1 MKAIRVHAP
10 GGPESMKLEEVA
22 TPTPAAGQ
30 AQVKLEAC
38 GVNYIDVYFRTGAH
52 KAPLPL
58 TPGMEGA
65 GTVTAVG
72 PGVSDVKVGD
82 RVAWTGV
89 IGSYAQSLSVP
100 TDRLVALPAQLT
112 FKDGAAAMLQG
123 LTAHYLVT
131 STWPLKK
138 GETALVQA
146 AAGGMGL
153 LLCQMAK
160 MRGATVIGTVSTE
173 EKAALAKAAGADH
186 VILYTKQDFEP
197 EVKRI
202 TGGRGV
208 DVVYDGVGASTFDK
222 SLSCLRPRGY
232 MILFGAASGPVPP
245 LDLQVLNVRGSLFLQ
260 RPSLNHHIGSREEL
274 VQRAGEVLGWIKDG
288 KVKLRI
294 EHQFPL
300 AQAAEAHRALEG
312 RKTTGKILLIP

>member
-1 MKAIRVHAP
+1 MKAIRIHQP
-10 GGPESMKLEEVA
+10 GGPEALQLDDVA
-22 TPTPAAGQ
+22 DPSPGSGQ
-30 AQVKLEAC
+30 VAVKLAAA
-38 GVNYIDVYFRTGAH
+38 GVNYIDVYFRTGQY
-52 KAPLPL
+52 KAQLPL
-58 TPGMEGA
+58 TLGLEGA
-65 GTVTAVG
+65 GTVTALG
-72 PGVSDVKVGD
+72 SGVSDVKAGD
-82 RVAWTGV
+82 NVAWTGV
-89 IGSYAQSLSVP
+89 PGSYAQMTLVP
-100 TDRLVALPAQLT
+100 ADRLVKLPSGVSP
-112 FKDGAAAMLQG
+112 KDGAAAMLQG
-123 LTAHYLVT
+123 MTAHYLVK
-131 STWPLKK
+131 SSYPLKK
-138 GETALVQA
+138 GDTCLVHA
-146 AAGGMGL
+146 AAGGMGM

-160 MRGATVIGTVSTE
+160 MLGATVIGTVSTE

-197 EVKRI
+197 EVKRL

-222 SLSCLRPRGY
+222 SLNCLRPRGY
-232 MILFGAASGPVPP
+232 MILFGASSGPVPP
-245 LDLQVLNVRGSLFLQ
+245 LDLQVINVRGSLFLQ